1 MLSSL
6 LLLIVVLLLLWPC
19 FFPIPAPALFC
30 LLFHLVALLLLPNPW
45 PLPHPLAHMFVCVR
59 LWAAFVFSTLSV
71 LRLWSQLRSRHR
83 NRNQKPRNRQT
94 EPWIP
99 LLTPPTGLCGAY
111 KWLLN
116 CIPVIATHLSANYA
130 LKVLFFDTHT
140 LRACELSWVKGKI
153 RLLRPLKCV
162 TFWVCSTSNIC
173 SNIYQ
178 DYVPGLGKR
187 CPGLDTSD

>member
-1 MLSSL
+1 MAMFFSHSRACSFLFAVSFGG
-6 LLLIVVLLLLWPC
+6 IVASAKPL
-19 FFPIPAPALFC
+19 A
-30 LLFHLVALLLLPNPW
+30 
-45 PLPHPLAHMFVCVR
+45 LPHPLAHMFVCVR
-59 LWAAFVFSTLSV
+59 VWAAFVFSTLSV

-99 LLTPPTGLCGAY
+99 LLTPPTGLQMTFELHSGYCYSFERKLCTKG
-111 KWLLN
+111 
-116 CIPVIATHLSANYA
+116 PF
-130 LKVLFFDTHT
+130 FFDTHT